1 MKRERWE
8 TCFAHLEA
16 AERRRDPGTARLGGG
31 SVMEVLRCSSVQSAG
46 RGDAGGAPRAD
57 DGARVASVEFNNGG
71 RLGRWRRLDFMAKGL
86 ARGRLI

>member
-1 MKRERWE
+1 VTR
-8 TCFAHLEA
+8 
-16 AERRRDPGTARLGGG
+16 GRLGLGAAA
-31 SVMEVLRCSSVQSAG
+31 SWRCSDAPPSKVRGGAAL
-46 RGDAGGAPRAD
+46 GDAGGAPRAD